1 MPTEKLTTLFCL
13 LMLLLSS
20 AVTAEDGQ
28 DVRLKVERLPDLNIP
43 RAGHAVF
50 YVNGELTVAGG
61 HTDGF
66 VPTPTAEFLKDGKWH
81 TMQMTYTHDFGI
93 SVVLKSGKVLL
104 AGGCEQSTG
113 IGQTFFTEIYDPL
126 NHSFRG
132 FGNLQRKRVWAS
144 ALELDSGRV
153 VIAGNWY
160 NTDGIELFNEQLSNH
175 GDYLG
180 KSSFTYIKEVS
191 AQRSTPFI
199 FRTDKDDALIF
210 GTNDPKGNT
219 IHCTFADR
227 LKGDSI
233 HIPLFEKWQPLK
245 ISSHHDE
252 ASFIGN
258 NTYLFPVQ
266 DSTGQVAI
274 AKVCGS
280 DFALLKTATA
290 IPMRFQDDEIEYF
303 SNIIADQEV
312 GRAYLMG
319 FSRNYHVPVGQVRI
333 YVLSIDYSQDK
344 ASNGT
349 PIGLQYT
356 DALGDVLPDVVPVLT
371 PKGNLLIAGGFRNN
385 SNYTPSSEVW
395 LIRTGSE
402 SEMAASGLNWW
413 MWGILAVVVLTI
425 VALVIYQKR
434 KPVAVMKPT
443 AQQSTSD
450 SEIMQRITH
459 LMEAQQL
466 YLNSELQL
474 SDVAKALGTN
484 RNVISSCINSQ
495 QGCSFTQFVNTY
507 RIKHAME
514 LMQRHPDIKIL
525 EVWTTSGFSTER
537 NFLRIFK
544 QQTGMTP
551 SEWKQNN
558 D

>member
-175 GDYLG
+175 GDYSG

-252 ASFIGN
+252 TSFIGN

-274 AKVCGS
+274 AKVCGT

-312 GRAYLMG
+312 GRAYLLG
-319 FSRNYHVPVGQVRI
+319 INKSFHTSIGKVRL

-413 MWGILAVVVLTI
+413 ILAVVVLTI

-466 YLNSELQL
+466 YLNSDLQMG
-474 SDVAKALGTN
+474 DVAKALGTN

-514 LMQRHPDIKIL
+514 LMQRHADIKIL